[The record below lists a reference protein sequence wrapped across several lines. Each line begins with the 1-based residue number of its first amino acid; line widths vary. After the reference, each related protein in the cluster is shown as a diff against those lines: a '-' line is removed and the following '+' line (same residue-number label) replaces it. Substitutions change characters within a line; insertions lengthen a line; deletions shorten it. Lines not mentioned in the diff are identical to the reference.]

1 MADGSVKNIEDV
13 TIGEQ
18 VLGTDGVANTVLG
31 YDRPMLGTRLLYSF
45 NGGEYFVTAEHP
57 FLTTDGWKSLSV
69 PALIAE
75 DPDLAE
81 ALGVTTLE
89 VGDEIMRLDG
99 TTQLIETIDSQAAP
113 DQQLYNFILDGN
125 NTYHADEYVTH
136 NKGGG

>member
-1 MADGSVKNIEDV
+1 
-13 TIGEQ
+13 
-18 VLGTDGVANTVLG
+18 
-31 YDRPMLGTRLLYSF
+31 
-45 NGGEYFVTAEHP
+45 
-57 FLTTDGWKSLSV
+57 
-69 PALIAE
+69 LIAE